1 MRYLYILFLLN
12 ITLFAIS
19 EQNTV
24 ITQHE
29 LSIKLENNNL
39 KLEVFKNEIKNNVA
53 SESEKQNL
61 RLENTLNQI
70 DSVKDRIDNISNSV
84 DRFGILVA
92 FFGVLVTLLVIYFSF
107 KSTSEARAEI
117 QNWINENGEKFINKE
132 LQPIID
138 SFDENSKIMKK
149 ELVKLKDQSNLEIEQ
164 LKNQLNEKGNEFL
177 DNLSSKI
184 SENDITTNEF
194 SIEDKRYFESQIKA
208 IKYKSLNERTFQDYK
223 KLILFDIAS
232 KNYKK
237 AIERIDR
244 LLQNNYS
251 DKEEAWLFFL
261 KGTVYE
267 KQYDYDNALDCINE
281 SIKLFPSFVKAYT
294 AKAKIFNIERQE
306 YKEAIKLSKKAI
318 ELNNQDYDAYIG
330 LGYAIR
336 NKAVWEKEPKYFKEA
351 IEINKKAIE
360 INPDLEL
367 AYNNIGSIYRM
378 LNDYENAKKWY
389 KKSID
394 ANPNDWVYNNLFMIQ
409 LISNKPF
416 EQELEQNYLNQFK
429 NIESKNFAI
438 YKMLKILQDIK
449 NRKLKNI
456 EEIKNSIINWSQIY
470 TLRHFTFEPLENW
483 VDEEKNEE
491 IKKNLNEAVTL
502 FKTYRIKS
510 IYDKSKDKSSE

>member
-244 LLQNNYS
+244 LLQNNHS

-267 KQYDYDNALDCINE
+267 CKPPLKPYW
-281 SIKLFPSFVKAYT
+281 
-294 AKAKIFNIERQE
+294 
-306 YKEAIKLSKKAI
+306 SKR
-318 ELNNQDYDAYIG
+318 NN
-330 LGYAIR
+330 
-336 NKAVWEKEPKYFKEA
+336 
-351 IEINKKAIE
+351 
-360 INPDLEL
+360 
-367 AYNNIGSIYRM
+367 SS
-378 LNDYENAKKWY
+378 LNDT
-389 KKSID
+389 
-394 ANPNDWVYNNLFMIQ
+394 
-409 LISNKPF
+409 
-416 EQELEQNYLNQFK
+416 YLNIQ
-429 NIESKNFAI
+429 
-438 YKMLKILQDIK
+438 
-449 NRKLKNI
+449 
-456 EEIKNSIINWSQIY
+456 
-470 TLRHFTFEPLENW
+470 
-483 VDEEKNEE
+483 
-491 IKKNLNEAVTL
+491 
-502 FKTYRIKS
+502 
-510 IYDKSKDKSSE
+510 